1 MIKNG
6 PLYRLGVFAIIFC
19 RKSSKF
25 IKSVAKNHLRV
36 PEADLDFKCDVEA
49 TYCFL
54 GVCVFKKSRR
64 RSQRAVL
71 IDKLRCFNFQICK
84 IFVYHVNE

>member
-1 MIKNG
+1 MYRVSKKISKAVNASIMIKNG

-54 GVCVFKKSRR
+54 GVCLTLCMDRR
-64 RSQRAVL
+64 
-71 IDKLRCFNFQICK
+71 
-84 IFVYHVNE
+84 